1 MRKFFK
7 PDFFIAWH
15 YRGITLNERGRYEK
29 AVASF
34 NRAIEINPNYEPA
47 WYNKGIALEK
57 LGCYLQAIACFDKV
71 HLRQK

>member
-1 MRKFFK
+1 
-7 PDFFIAWH
+7 PD
-15 YRGITLNERGRYEK
+15 
-29 AVASF
+29 
-34 NRAIEINPNYEPA
+34 YEPV